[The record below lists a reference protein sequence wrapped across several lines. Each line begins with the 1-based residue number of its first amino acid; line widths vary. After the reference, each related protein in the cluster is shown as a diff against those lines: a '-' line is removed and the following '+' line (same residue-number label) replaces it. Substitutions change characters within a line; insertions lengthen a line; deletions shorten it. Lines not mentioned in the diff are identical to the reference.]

1 MTWHMYCHV
10 RFATVPLKL
19 WRSTNKWFCNQ
30 NNGKKMW
37 ELINYQIKIRQHL
50 SHYWFELNRFKLAM
64 PLLNLQQYSPL
75 KNTRLYLS
83 GKDLSQFLHCIGFS
97 LVCSFWT
104 WSRRSVFRPQVVGHS
119 SHWYTGFSPKIQSY
133 LKYCMGKYFVEI
145 TPPPI

>member
-1 MTWHMYCHV
+1 MRLRLVHC
-10 RFATVPLKL
+10 
-19 WRSTNKWFCNQ
+19 CNQ
-30 NNGKKMW
+30 NNSKKCENW
-37 ELINYQIKIRQHL
+37 LVIRSKYGNIFHINDQIK
-50 SHYWFELNRFKLAM
+50 NRFKLVM
-64 PLLNLQQYSPL
+64 LLLNLQQYSPL

-133 LKYCMGKYFVEI
+133 LKYCIGKYFIEI
-145 TPPPI
+145 THHQKLFLF